1 MIHSRVK
8 TRPAALFL
16 AGAAGLLAVGGAAPA
31 MAQEAPDAAARDFG
45 ARSSVLDISL
55 SPSGTKIAYIAPGP
69 EHSEVINVI
78 DPSPAIAQA
87 TAQADFPLVTPIGL
101 SDAWRPTSARWEPSP
116 ESGTDPVLH
125 IGYVTPTDQYGQVS
139 LSRSAT
145 ERYLGEQTS
154 GGRPID
160 TREVAGAVWQRW
172 EADDRRS
179 LVLIEDGVTTIVSGT
194 GEWSEIEGLAATL
207 QPVP

>member
-1 MIHSRVK
+1 MGEDGGVSDPVDVGDPMPRPTGRSTGQLRK
-8 TRPAALFL
+8 TVTDMVLSMAVVL
-16 AGAAGLLAVGGAAPA
+16 AVVFVIVLLAWRPTP
-31 MAQEAPDAAARDFG
+31 Q
-45 ARSSVLDISL
+45 
-55 SPSGTKIAYIAPGP
+55 
-69 EHSEVINVI
+69 VINVI

>member
-1 MIHSRVK
+1 MGDHGGVSDQVDVGDPMPQPTGRSTGQLRK
-8 TRPAALFL
+8 TVTDMVLSMAVVLALVFVIV
-16 AGAAGLLAVGGAAPA
+16 LLAWRPTP
-31 MAQEAPDAAARDFG
+31 Q
-45 ARSSVLDISL
+45 
-55 SPSGTKIAYIAPGP
+55 
-69 EHSEVINVI
+69 VINVI
-78 DPSPAIAQA
+78 DPAPAIAQA
-87 TAQADFPLVTPIGL
+87 TAQADFPLVTPTGL
-101 SDAWRPTSARWEPSP
+101 AADWRPTSARWEPSP
-116 ESGTDPVLH
+116 ESGSDPVLH

-145 ERYLGEQTS
+145 ERYLTEQTS
-154 GGRPID
+154 GGSPID

-207 QPVP
+207 QPLP